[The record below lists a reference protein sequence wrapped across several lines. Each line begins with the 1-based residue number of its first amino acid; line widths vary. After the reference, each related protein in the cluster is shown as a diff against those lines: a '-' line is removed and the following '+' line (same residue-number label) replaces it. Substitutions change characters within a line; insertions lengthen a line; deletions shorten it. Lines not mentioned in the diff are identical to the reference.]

1 MSDADSGGRAPAGA
15 RNAGAP
21 WLLAGVAATAVA
33 VGTAELLAWFLG
45 PAGSPLTAVGGWVI
59 DWTPAPVKDA
69 AIAAFGTGD
78 KAFLMVVMLVML
90 ALIGCGIG
98 LALRR
103 SLRLANA
110 LLGLLGLVGVVAAVT
125 RTPTPSAA
133 ITPIIGTGVGI
144 IALAFLRRKGLAA
157 ADAPAPATASSG
169 QQRQGMPRR
178 QFVLTAL
185 VVTAA
190 GLGAG
195 VLGRVASAAA
205 RAASSV
211 RETLKLPP
219 PATSEPIPAGA
230 ELRVPGAAP
239 FVTPTKD
246 FYRID
251 TALSVPTIDAASWSL
266 RIHGLVDRELT
277 LSFDDLLRRPLI
289 ERVVTLMCVSNEVG
303 GNLVGNAV
311 WTGVPIRDLLAEVGV
326 RPEADMVLSTS
337 QDRFTAG
344 TPLDTLTDPR
354 RDALLAVSMN
364 GEPLPFEHGYP
375 VRMVVPGLY
384 GYVSATKWVVD
395 LEVTRFDRAQGY
407 WTPRGWSAR
416 GPIKLSSRIE
426 VPAQG
431 ATRPLGEVV
440 VAGTAWAQHTG
451 ISAVQVSIDGGPWRE
466 ADLGEVPSS
475 DTWRQWV
482 YRWTDATAGR
492 HRIQV
497 RAVDTKGRVQDAVQ
511 RPTAPDGATG
521 LHERTITIT

>member
-1 MSDADSGGRAPAGA
+1 MSDSGGRAPAGA
-15 RNAGAP
+15 RFASAP
-21 WLLAGVAATAVA
+21 WQLAGVAAVAVA
-33 VGTAELLAWFLG
+33 VGSAELLAWMLG

-78 KAFLMVVMLVML
+78 KAFLMVVMVIVL
-90 ALIGCGIG
+90 ALIGGGIG
-98 LALRR
+98 MALRR
-103 SLRLANA
+103 SLWLGAA
-110 LLGLLGLVGVVAAVT
+110 LLGLLGLVGLVAAVT
-125 RTPTPSAA
+125 RTPTPNAA
-133 ITPIIGTGVGI
+133 IPVLLGTGVGI
-144 IALAFLRRKGLAA
+144 IALAFLRTKGVSAA
-157 ADAPAPATASSG
+157 GAPASASAKEAS
-169 QQRQGMPRR
+169 RGMPRR
-178 QFVLTAL
+178 QFVLSAL
-185 VVTAA
+185 VVAAA

-195 VLGRVASAAA
+195 VLGRAASAAS

-211 RETLKLPP
+211 RETLRLPL
-219 PATSEPIPAGA
+219 PARREPIPAGA
-230 ELRVPGAAP
+230 DLRVPGAAP
-239 FVTPTKD
+239 FVTPTED

-277 LSFDDLLRRPLI
+277 LSFDDLLRRGLV

-311 WTGVPIRDLLAEVGV
+311 WTGVPIRDLLAEAGV
-326 RPEADMVLSTS
+326 HAEADMVLSTS

-344 TPLDTLTDPR
+344 TPLETLTDPG

-395 LEVTRFDRAQGY
+395 LEVTRFDRDQGY

-440 VAGTAWAQHTG
+440 IAGTAWAQHTG

-482 YRWTDATAGR
+482 YRWTDTTAGR
-492 HRIQV
+492 HVFQV
-497 RAVDTKGRVQDAVQ
+497 RAVDTKGQVQDAVR

-521 LHERTITIT
+521 LHERSITLT